1 MNFQNYNVFSLK
13 FLLTGPILK
22 EWEKSSNRIPDP
34 SEVWWMHNNLLA
46 CLLCFPAREGRA
58 PPPHFDFPDTSKN
71 WYQSKSDF
79 LEVSGNAD
87 TKAPRMFDFLIKK
100 CAALWY
106 LHLADIQDC
115 PKVALNLHVLP
126 VAKNTRFFQNF

>member
-1 MNFQNYNVFSLK
+1 MTGFLATNDVYSVFQQDKGS
-13 FLLTGPILK
+13 
-22 EWEKSSNRIPDP
+22 
-34 SEVWWMHNNLLA
+34 A
-46 CLLCFPAREGRA
+46 
-58 PPPHFDFPDTSKN
+58 PPHFDFPDTSKN

-79 LEVSGNAD
+79 LGVSGNAD